1 VSYLT
6 LENVTISYGEVVA
19 VRSASFL
26 VAEHEAVALIGAN
39 GAGKTTVLRAIAGSM
54 RPSQGIIRFEGETID
69 GLAPERIAR
78 KGIALV
84 PEGRRIFGTLTVEEN
99 LRLGL
104 NVRSQGK
111 ATQHDIDRTLEL
123 FPVLKDRLTD
133 WAGELSGGQQQQ
145 LALARAL
152 VARPKLLLLDEPS
165 LGLAPQ
171 VVDEVFEFLQ
181 RLREEGQTVL
191 LVEQNAIR
199 AVDFADRVYVLQRGR
214 IIREAAAGELSDRMS
229 ELAEL
234 YLGEGRESELL
245 DAE

>member
-19 VRSASFL
+19 VRSASFV

-104 NVRSQGK
+104 NVRSQDK

-214 IIREAAAGELSDRMS
+214 IIREAAAGELSDRIS

-245 DAE
+245 EAE